1 MKPKISFH
9 AVQRYLERIKKVK
22 TQNEVI
28 DQKQYDEYADQVQN
42 LFQQSA
48 YVSNR
53 YFFHARLNIV
63 FVVFRGTVVTI
74 YEGRKASEYEQKPRT
89 TE

>member
-1 MKPKISFH
+1 MTPKISFH

-22 TQNEVI
+22 TQNTVI
-28 DQKQYDEYADQVQN
+28 EQDEYNQYAEEVQN

-63 FVVFRGTVVTI
+63 FVVFRGTLVTI
-74 YEGRKASEYEQKPRT
+74 YEGRKASEYEQKP
-89 TE
+89 